1 MNLETRTVE
10 LEYLELRDDDD
21 GHHLVGIVAPWHS
34 TFDAGEYL
42 ETFARTVFDKS
53 IQERGTRIPLLEQHD
68 RNKHPVG
75 MSLSWENTNDGL
87 VADFRLANTPRA
99 DESRQL
105 VLDNMVT
112 GLSVAFQPIRNRT
125 ETRDGRRHVTRME
138 ARLDHVGLVTASA
151 YSEAKVL
158 AVRAYDPDDPHVA
171 PRLAKWRHLLTS

>member
-1 MNLETRTVE
+1 MNLETRTVD

>member
-34 TFDAGEYL
+34 TFDAGDYL
-42 ETFARTVFDKS
+42 EQFARTCFDKS
-53 IQERGTRIPLLEQHD
+53 IAERGTRIPLLEQHD

-125 ETRDGRRHVTRME
+125 ETRDGRRHVQRLE

-158 AVRAYDPDDPHVA
+158 AVRAYDPDDPQVA

>member
-1 MNLETRTVE
+1 MNLETRTVD

-125 ETRDGRRHVTRME
+125 ETRDGRRHVQRLE

-158 AVRAYDPDDPHVA
+158 AVRAYDPDDPQVA
-171 PRLAKWRHLLTS
+171 PRLAKWRHLLIS

>member
-21 GHHLVGIVAPWHS
+21 GHHLVGIVAPCHS

-125 ETRDGRRHVTRME
+125 ETRDGRRHVQRLE

-158 AVRAYDPDDPHVA
+158 AVRAYDPDDPQVA